1 MAVNAVSSTTTQD
14 NSVNLTKS
22 DDLDK
27 QAFLELLTTQLKY
40 QDPMN
45 PMENT
50 EFVAQLAQFS
60 SLEQLWNVN
69 STLQTNSQLTQA
81 MHNSMISSLIG
92 KEIYACS
99 DYLDLQDGKPA
110 QFSYNMDETAEASLI
125 VYDEDGNVVNRID
138 LGAQEA
144 GMHDGEWDG
153 TNMSGEQMSP
163 GSYIF
168 RVTAKTGE
176 SEETAVDTFLK
187 GVVSAVHFADGKAT
201 LMVGNAPIYL
211 SDVLEIKA
219 P

>member
-1 MAVNAVSSTTTQD
+1 MAVNPVSSTTTQD
-14 NSVNLTKS
+14 SSINLTKS

-40 QDPMN
+40 QDPLN

-92 KEIYACS
+92 KEIYAHS
-99 DYLDLQDGKPA
+99 DNLDLQDGEPA
-110 QFSYNMDETAEASLI
+110 QFSYYMDDTAEASLI
-125 VYDEDGNVVNRID
+125 VYDADGNVVNRID

-144 GMHDGEWDG
+144 GAHDGEWDG
-153 TNMSGEQMSP
+153 TNMAGDRMSP
-163 GSYIF
+163 GSYTF
-168 RVTAKTGE
+168 RVVAKTGE
-176 SEETAVDTFLK
+176 NEETPVDTYMR
-187 GVVSAVHFADGKAT
+187 GVVSAVQFANGQTT

-211 SDVLEIKA
+211 NDVLQIKA

>member
-1 MAVNAVSSTTTQD
+1 MAVNAVTSTTSQD
-14 NSVNLTKS
+14 SSVNLAKS

-40 QDPMN
+40 QDPLN

-60 SLEQLWNVN
+60 SLEQLWNLN
-69 STLQTNSQLTQA
+69 TTLQTNSQLTQA

-92 KEIYACS
+92 KEVYAYS
-99 DYLDLQDGKPA
+99 DYLDLQDGEPA
-110 QFSYNMDETAEASLI
+110 QFSYYMDETAEASLI

-168 RVTAKTGE
+168 KVAAKTGE
-176 SEETAVDTFLK
+176 SEETAVDTLMR
-187 GVVSAVHFADGKAT
+187 GIISSVRFADGKT
-201 LMVGNAPIYL
+201 TVMVGNAPIYL
-211 SDVLEIKA
+211 SDILEIKA